1 MNKFFSRILG
11 PGSYRIDPLDFN
23 LLPEQLIS
31 QFSKEL
37 HVAYAGEVRSYAT
50 FKGCAVNLP
59 YHVKFTNNGV
69 YNLGRHISELPPH
82 PYFDVVALPPKGE
95 KRSEMIMDQ
104 SFFGFV
110 ASAGRRGFGCF
121 SHGLFA
127 RPNAYVKLSR

>member
-1 MNKFFSRILG
+1 MNKFFSHILG

-23 LLPEQLIS
+23 LLPEQLIN

-37 HVAYAGEVRSYAT
+37 HVAYAGEVRSFAT
-50 FKGCAVNLP
+50 FKGCADNLP
-59 YHVKFTNNGV
+59 YDVKNTNNGV

-82 PYFDVVALPPKGE
+82 PYFDVVALPPKGA
-95 KRSEMIMDQ
+95 KLSKMIMDQ

-110 ASAGRRGFGCF
+110 ASMGRRGFGCF